1 MTAPLQHRQA
11 SADVMHS
18 RYVQRIRRR
27 YASELQ
33 AFASQ
38 SPGVPLKPELQALL
52 NLLLNEGRPLAEA
65 LRVTRQLLIE
75 RLATLD
81 IGQHIGLGDVI
92 AAMTQWAELS
102 LQMALTDALAE
113 QDLRFGA
120 PLDSEGKRID
130 LWIVGMGKLG
140 GRELNVSS
148 DIDLVYVYE
157 CNGMTAGQADAAGQ
171 LHQQITAHEYF
182 SHVVHSIQTLIGE
195 TTADGF
201 VFRMDLALRPNGM
214 SGPSVVS
221 LAMLE
226 EYFLVQGREWERFA
240 WLKSRIVAP
249 AAAMPRGERNATSLA
264 LRDIVTPFVY
274 RRYLD
279 YGVFESLRQL
289 HQKICDDAN
298 RRTAGRP
305 GRGHDVKLS
314 RGGIREIEF
323 TVQLL
328 QVVRGGQYPEIRT
341 RSTLKALKR
350 LAQLKLIGSD
360 VAHHL
365 ANAYVFL
372 RQIEHRIQYLDDQ
385 QTHCLPTEDT
395 DLAWIADSMGLS
407 VVAPSQS
414 EADANNDCH
423 GSTCELMSALCQVRE
438 YVANEFNALLHDA
451 APKGRMDDCKKCGA
465 PPPLESEAYLAKL
478 PPKLVKQVQAFIQQ
492 PRVALMTE
500 VGKTRLA
507 QLIYQSCK
515 LAAETAV
522 AEEID
527 QEHADDHIEKSVSRL
542 MDWLTPLL
550 RRESYLSLLIERP
563 GVLKRLLRLLGLARW
578 PMRYLMQHPGVID
591 ELADPRLLEG
601 RFDKQIYLDD
611 LAQRY
616 AAWSRHGEASE
627 EVILEALRRAHHAE
641 VFRILVRDVDGV
653 LSVEDVADDLS
664 DLAEATVE
672 MACRWAWA
680 DLQQRPGK
688 QGQWAVNHEPCFA
701 IIAYGKL
708 GGREL
713 GYGSDLD
720 LVFLYDLSHD
730 EAQASAGPDSVGPL
744 DAYIVFARKLITWLT
759 LRTAAGELFDI
770 DMALRPNG
778 HSGLLVT
785 SIQAFDNYQRQR
797 GSNTAWTWE
806 HQALSRARWC
816 AGNIPLRPAF
826 ETTRRAVLS
835 TPRDRAQLRE
845 EITTMRDRL
854 RQAHPTTATHFD
866 LKHGKGGMIDIEFA
880 VQYLVLAH
888 SHEHPQLMDNV
899 GNIALLKRAEQV
911 GLLPVGLGESAGK
924 AYRRLRQLQHRA
936 RLDEA
941 ATVLTDQAR
950 MAEQSHIAAGLNLW
964 QTVFSM
970 SSA

>member
-1 MTAPLQHRQA
+1 MTDATPHNQAP
-11 SADVMHS
+11 ADVMHS

-27 YASELQ
+27 YAAELQ

-38 SPGVPLKPELQALL
+38 FPGAPLKPELQALL
-52 NLLLNEGRPLAEA
+52 NLLLAEGRPLAEA

-81 IGQHIGLGDVI
+81 ISQQIGLAEVI

-102 LQMALTDALAE
+102 LQMALADALAE

-157 CNGMTAGQADAAGQ
+157 CDGITAGQADGAGQ

-182 SHVVHSIQTLIGE
+182 SHVVRSIQTLIGE
-195 TTADGF
+195 TTDNGF

-214 SGPSVVS
+214 SGPPVVS

-249 AAAMPRGERNATSLA
+249 AAAMPGGERHATSLA
-264 LRDIVTPFVY
+264 MRDIVTPFVY

-350 LAQLKLIGSD
+350 LAQLKLIDSD

-385 QTHCLPTEDT
+385 QTHCLPTEDA

-407 VVAPSQS
+407 EAPSS
-414 EADANNDCH
+414 EPSSDPECH

-438 YVANEFNALLHDA
+438 YVANEFNALLHEA
-451 APKGRMDDCKKCGA
+451 APKGRSDDCKKCGA
-465 PPPLESEAYLAKL
+465 PPALESEAFLAKL
-478 PPKLVKQVQAFIQQ
+478 PPKLTKQVQAFIAQ

-507 QLIYQSCK
+507 QLIYTACK
-515 LAAETAV
+515 LAAETAASEQIEQEE
-522 AEEID
+522 AED
-527 QEHADDHIEKSVSRL
+527 QVEKSVSRL

-601 RFDKQIYLDD
+601 RFDKQLYLDD

-616 AAWSRHGEASE
+616 AAWSRHGEANE

-641 VFRILVRDVDGV
+641 VFRILVRDVDGAIG
-653 LSVEDVADDLS
+653 VEDVADDLS

-672 MACRWAWA
+672 MACRWAWV

-688 QGQWAVNHEPCFA
+688 QGQWAVDHEPCFA

-720 LVFLYDLSHD
+720 LVFLYDLSEG
-730 EAQASAGPDSVGPL
+730 EASSNTGPDSVGPL

-785 SIQAFDNYQRQR
+785 SVQAFDNYQRQR

-816 AGNIPLRPAF
+816 AGNRSLRAAF
-826 ETTRRAVLS
+826 ETTRRAVLT
-835 TPRDRAQLRE
+835 TPRDRRQLRL
-845 EITTMRDRL
+845 EINAMRERL
-854 RQAHPTTATHFD
+854 REAHPTTATRFD
-866 LKHGKGGMIDIEFA
+866 LKHGKGGMVDIEFA

-888 SHEHPQLMDNV
+888 SHEHPQLLDNV
-899 GNIALLKRAEQV
+899 GNIALLKLAEQV
-911 GLLPVGLGESAGK
+911 GLLPDGVGERAGK

-936 RLDEA
+936 RLNEA
-941 ATVLTDQAR
+941 ATVLTDHALF
-950 MAEQSHIAAGLNLW
+950 AEQNHIHAGLDLW
-964 QTVFSM
+964 QAVFPTP
-970 SSA
+970 

>member
-1 MTAPLQHRQA
+1 
-11 SADVMHS
+11 MHS

-27 YASELQ
+27 YPHELQ
-33 AFASQ
+33 AFAHQ
-38 SPGVPLKPELQALL
+38 SPRAPLKPELQALL
-52 NLLLNEGRPLAEA
+52 NLLLSEGRSLAEA

-81 IGQHIGLGDVI
+81 VGQHIGLGDVT

-102 LQMALTDALAE
+102 LEMALTEALAE
-113 QDLRFGA
+113 QDQRFGA
-120 PLDSEGKRID
+120 PLDSDGKRID

-148 DIDLVYVYE
+148 DIDVVYVYE
-157 CNGMTAGQADAAGQ
+157 CDGMTAGQADSTTGQ
-171 LHQQITAHEYF
+171 LRQQITAHEYF
-182 SHVVHSIQTLIGE
+182 SHVVRSVQTLIGD

-249 AAAMPRGERNATSLA
+249 AAAMPRGERHAASLA

-341 RSTLKALKR
+341 RATLKALKR
-350 LAQLKLIGSD
+350 LAQLKLINSD
-360 VAHHL
+360 VAQHL

-385 QTHCLPTEDT
+385 QTHCLPTDDA
-395 DLAWIADSMGLS
+395 DLKWIADSMGLS
-407 VVAPSQS
+407 NAAANYPAP
-414 EADANNDCH
+414 NPDCDS
-423 GSTCELMSALCQVRE
+423 STCELMSALCQVRE
-438 YVANEFNALLHDA
+438 YVATEFNALLHDTS
-451 APKGRMDDCKKCGA
+451 PKARGDDCKKCTA
-465 PPPLESEAYLAKL
+465 PPHLESEAYLAKL
-478 PPKLVKQVQAFIQQ
+478 PPQVAKQVHAFVQQ

-500 VGKTRLA
+500 VGKARLA
-507 QLIYQSCK
+507 QLIYQACK
-515 LAAETAV
+515 LATETASAEQV
-522 AEEID
+522 ACEHTDD
-527 QEHADDHIEKSVSRL
+527 QVEKSVSRFI
-542 MDWLTPLL
+542 DWLTPLL

-601 RFDKQIYLDD
+601 RFERQAYMDD

-641 VFRILVRDVDGV
+641 VFRILVRDVDGL

-688 QGQWAVNHEPCFA
+688 QGQWAVGHAPCFA

-720 LVFLYDLSHD
+720 LVFIYDLSHD
-730 EAQASAGPDSVGPL
+730 EATINAGPDSVGPL

-785 SIQAFDNYQRQR
+785 SAQAFDSYQRQR

-816 AGNIPLRPAF
+816 AGHTRLHAAF
-826 ETTRRAVLS
+826 EDTRRAVLS
-835 TPRDRAQLRE
+835 TPRDHLQLRQ
-845 EITTMRDRL
+845 EITTMRERL
-854 RQAHPTTATHFD
+854 RQAHPSTASHFD
-866 LKHGKGGMIDIEFA
+866 LKHGKGGMVDIEFA

-888 SHEHPQLMDNV
+888 SHAHPQLLDNV
-899 GNIALLKRAEQV
+899 GNIALLKRAEQAA
-911 GLLPVGLGESAGK
+911 LLPAGVGEDAGA

-941 ATVLTDQAR
+941 ATVLTDQAL
-950 MAEQSHIAAGLNLW
+950 MAEQKHIAAGLNLW
-964 QTVFSM
+964 HTVFSLP
-970 SSA
+970 SA